1 MYFERGFASHR
12 FITDEPNQLA
22 ILTDAYVLLCG
33 ERLTSMK
40 QLLPLLEHVVR
51 AGKALLIIADDID
64 GEALET
70 LIVNS
75 ARGTLRAV
83 AVKAPGYTTRQ
94 ELLEDIAVVTGG
106 VVIRYAS
113 ILETVGLPQLGS
125 VKRVEVSKDST
136 WVVQGAGKQ
145 DLIESRAAG
154 IRRQI
159 EVNRN
164 AFEIEKL
171 QERLAK

>member
-1 MYFERGFASHR
+1 
-12 FITDEPNQLA
+12 
-22 ILTDAYVLLCG
+22 
-33 ERLTSMK
+33 MK
-40 QLLPLLEHVVR
+40 QLLPIMEQVAR
-51 AGKALLIIADDID
+51 AGKALLIISDDID
-64 GEALET
+64 GGALET
-70 LIVNS
+70 LIVSS

-94 ELLEDIAVVTGG
+94 ELLEDIAIVAGG

-113 ILETVGLPQLGS
+113 TLETVGLWQLGS
-125 VKRVEVSKDST
+125 VKRAEVSKDST
-136 WVVQGAGKQ
+136 WIVQGAGKQ

-171 QERLAK
+171 QERLAKLTGATSVIRVGGASR